1 MGRRDDSYC
10 QYCGDPLDAG
20 SEFVFLV
27 EAQVYDEEVAPLEQ
41 VQQSPHYHGEPL
53 RVCKECR
60 AGIEQNRQDLLEEAA
75 LQEASAR
82 RLRKVLAVV
91 GIIVLLFFLA
101 LIILDLQ
108 R

>member
-27 EAQVYDEEVAPLEQ
+27 EAQVHDEEVAPLEL
-41 VQQSPHYHGEPL
+41 VQRSPHYHGEPL

-75 LQEASAR
+75 VQEASAR
-82 RLRKVLAVV
+82 RFRKVLAVL
-91 GIIVLLFFLA
+91 GIIVLLFLLA
-101 LIILDLQ
+101 LIILDSQ

>member
-27 EAQVYDEEVAPLEQ
+27 DAQVYDEEVAPLEL
-41 VQQSPHYHGEPL
+41 VQRSPRYHGEPL

-60 AGIEQNRQDLLEEAA
+60 TGIEQNRRDLLEEAA
-75 LQEASAR
+75 VQEASAR
-82 RLRKVLAVV
+82 RFRKVLAVL
-91 GIIVLLFFLA
+91 GIIILLFFLA
-101 LIILDLQ
+101 LIILDSQ